1 MIPLA
6 VAKIAEIV
14 GGEIVGIDPTT
25 IVNGDFFFDSR
36 IPIKNGV
43 FIALIGNSNDGHH
56 YVTKA
61 ISSGALLAL
70 VSREVNA
77 PSIKV
82 ANVLDALG

>member
-1 MIPLA
+1 MIPLT

-43 FIALIGNSNDGHH
+43 FIALIGNSNDG
-56 YVTKA
+56 
-61 ISSGALLAL
+61 S
-70 VSREVNA
+70 
-77 PSIKV
+77 
-82 ANVLDALG
+82 